1 MMRLS
6 DSIGQRRLEWQ
17 KRRSLLRREKKTS
30 LTRGVW
36 RVVQAVVSTALIRS
50 FLEVGHFVHVLHVPH
65 KAALG
70 ENGFAAFVVYT
81 SYVTLFTTRR
91 DRVGNPRLLHIQHF
105 FSLIIIR
112 PVTCGE
118 PTCLK

>member
-1 MMRLS
+1 M
-6 DSIGQRRLEWQ
+6 Q

-50 FLEVGHFVHVLHVPH
+50 FLEISHFVHVLHVPH
-65 KAALG
+65 KAAMG
-70 ENGFAAFVVYT
+70 ENRFVAYT
-81 SYVTLFTTRR
+81 SYVTLFTTCR

-112 PVTCGE
+112 PVTRGE